1 MSEGQSVIRRAR
13 LLYLVLGVLLA
24 LGACTSL
31 RLDTV
36 ARSESW
42 AWEQPAATALARTFR
57 PPLGASS
64 GALPLVAG
72 QDALGARAALADRAQ
87 HTLDLQYYIV
97 RDDVTTRLLMARVLA
112 AARRGVRVRLLVDDL
127 DALGKD
133 LDLSTLAAAGP
144 VQVRLFNPFTTR
156 GRFGPGHLLELLA
169 DSQRLNRRMHNKLWV
184 ADNAVAVVG
193 GRNLGNEYFDAADG
207 VNFSDLDL
215 LLSGAAVPAISA
227 SFDAYW
233 NSAWA
238 VPVQALLRDPHPG
251 AQALRDFEDA
261 LAAQERSFRASDYA
275 SAWRA
280 KDIGPG
286 LLDGQAALAPA
297 EAEVFHDAPSKGVPG
312 ADAASTMPMLA
323 ARIQPL
329 LAEARSELLLVSPYL
344 IPSDAGRRTLA
355 ALVRRGV
362 RVRVLTNSL
371 ASAEMLPMGHA
382 GYSRHRAALARAGV
396 ELHEL
401 RPEHDG
407 TPRWRNPARWSG
419 GTLHTK
425 AFVIDR
431 RHVVVGSMNLDP
443 RSRDTNT
450 EIALLL
456 DSPALGD
463 TLGQLFDEAAHPARS
478 WRVRWVEPADGV
490 PHLRWHAED
499 RGVPVQADHEP
510 QSGLWR
516 RALSRLLRAI
526 APEDLL

>member
-1 MSEGQSVIRRAR
+1 MILRTR
-13 LLYLVLGVLLA
+13 LLPLALGLLLA
-24 LGACTSL
+24 LGACSTL
-31 RLDTV
+31 RLGTTPQP
-36 ARSESW
+36 ETW
-42 AWEQPAATALARTFR
+42 AWEQPATTALARAFR
-57 PPLGASS
+57 PPDGASS

-72 QDALGARAALADRAQ
+72 QDALGVRVALAERAQ

-97 RDDVTTRLLMARVLA
+97 RDDATTRVLMARVLA

-133 LDLSTLAAAGP
+133 LDLSTLASAGP
-144 VQVRLFNPFTTR
+144 VQVRLFNPFATR
-156 GRFGPGHLLELLA
+156 GRFGPGHVLELLA
-169 DSQRLNRRMHNKLWV
+169 DSKRLNRRMHNKLWV

-207 VNFSDLDL
+207 VNFADLDL
-215 LLSGAAVPAISA
+215 LLSGSAVPAISA

-238 VPVQALLRDPHPG
+238 VPVQALLREPHPG
-251 AQALRDFEDA
+251 PQALREFEGL
-261 LAAQERSFRASDYA
+261 LATQERSFRASDYA

-280 KDIGPG
+280 RDIGPG
-286 LLDGQAALAPA
+286 LLDTQAALVPA
-297 EAEVFHDAPSKGVPG
+297 EAQVFHDPPSKVAAGDDPG
-312 ADAASTMPMLA
+312 STMPVLA

-329 LAEARSELLLVSPYL
+329 LAAARSELLLVSPYL
-344 IPSDAGRRTLA
+344 IPSDEGLRTLA

-401 RPEHDG
+401 RPAADA

-425 AFVIDR
+425 AFAIDR

-456 DSPALGD
+456 DSPALGQ

-478 WRVRWVEPADGV
+478 WRVRWIEPADGV
-490 PHLRWHAED
+490 AHLQWQSEE
-499 RGVPVQADHEP
+499 RGLVVHTDHEP
-510 QSGLWR
+510 QAGLWR

-526 APEDLL
+526 APEELL